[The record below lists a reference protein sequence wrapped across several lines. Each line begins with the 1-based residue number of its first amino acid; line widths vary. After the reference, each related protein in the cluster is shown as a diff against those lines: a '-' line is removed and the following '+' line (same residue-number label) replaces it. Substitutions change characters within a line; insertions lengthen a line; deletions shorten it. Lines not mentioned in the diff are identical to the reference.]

1 MNWTKKVHLKAL
13 TLLSAGLLAVS
24 AWSAAA
30 PVQAAAAPAGGGD
43 HGLLQQLQAK
53 HLAAEDTPL
62 SFNDLAFLS
71 ADTGRAAGK
80 GFMIGT
86 SDGGDQFQKIYEGQW
101 NFRQISFPDNVHGW
115 ALASVQEQSGV
126 YLIGT
131 ADGGSTWTRISE
143 SQSGFE
149 RISFT
154 DSKHGFGYVRAFT
167 YYTEDGGGAGA
178 KLRLRLT
185 RAVQSLPAAIT
196 AGQ

>member
-1 MNWTKKVHLKAL
+1 MW
-13 TLLSAGLLAVS
+13 G
-24 AWSAAA
+24 AAA
-30 PVQAAAAPAGGGD
+30 PVQAAAAPAGGSGD

-53 HLAAEDTPL
+53 YLAAEETPL

-86 SDGGDQFQKIYEGQW
+86 SDGGGHFQKIYEGQW
-101 NFRQISFPDNVHGW
+101 NLRQISFPDNVHGW
-115 ALASVQEQSGV
+115 ALASVQEQNGV

-131 ADGGSTWTRISE
+131 TDGGSTWTRISE
-143 SQSGFE
+143 SQVGFE
-149 RISFT
+149 RIAFT

-178 KLRLRLT
+178 RSRLPLT
-185 RAVQSLPAAIT
+185 RAAQSLPAAIT
-196 AGQ
+196 GGQ